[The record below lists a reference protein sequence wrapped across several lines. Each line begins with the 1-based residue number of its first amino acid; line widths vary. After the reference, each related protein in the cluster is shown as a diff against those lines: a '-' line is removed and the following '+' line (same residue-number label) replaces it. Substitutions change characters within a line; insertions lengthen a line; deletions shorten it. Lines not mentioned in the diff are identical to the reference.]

1 MIYTPEN
8 ITHLQPNQ
16 VFVYGS
22 NRSGIH
28 GAGAARQ
35 ALTFGAQYG
44 KTGLVGQTY
53 GLSTK
58 DEKIQTL
65 PISEIKK
72 EVESFLQIVKQNLHL
87 HFLVTKVGT
96 GLAGFKTNEIAP
108 LFKDFLN
115 LENVSLPKEFYD
127 SIIYHGRNK

>member
-1 MIYTPEN
+1 MKYTPEN

-58 DEKIQTL
+58 DEKIETL

-72 EVESFLQIVKQNLHL
+72 EVELFLQIVKQNPHL

-96 GLAGFKTNEIAP
+96 GLAGFKINEIAP

-115 LENVSLPKEFYD
+115 LENMSLPKEFYD